1 MYPILANMQ
10 LPVTMLLF
18 RSLAKLLY
26 TIEMKIQSTHRIPR
40 ARKQSRSDAHIA
52 HAVFR
57 AVVPTHGGP
66 RIAHYTV
73 VATQGER
80 MVVPRLEPVA
90 ERRIHPLPIYATAV
104 LVLSSF
110 VFGVWFTWS
119 ARSSEANLAGP
130 DLQRIAPLSGSIPI
144 QSNAPLLAES
154 DKVSDQNVLTMT
166 MEQLENYL
174 QVATTTPAKQAA
186 ETLRLRTEKLRA
198 YLESKGSPL
207 ALFADTI
214 AGLKHWRL
222 VLAIS
227 NSESSLGRRC
237 ANNNCSGIGVMPGH
251 PLWRSYK
258 TKAEWAKDL
267 DRLIEKRYK
276 NWSLEKMNGVYNQP
290 GSENWVYAARQI
302 LDDLQSIQ

>member
-1 MYPILANMQ
+1 
-10 LPVTMLLF
+10 
-18 RSLAKLLY
+18 
-26 TIEMKIQSTHRIPR
+26 MKIQSTHRIPR
-40 ARKQSRSDAHIA
+40 VRKDVHHTSHPP
-52 HAVFR
+52 HASTIVS
-57 AVVPTHGGP
+57 THGGP
-66 RIAHYTV
+66 RIIHYTHV
-73 VATQGER
+73 EQAAKAQ
-80 MVVPRLEPVA
+80 RLPGPGRKYHSIPV
-90 ERRIHPLPIYATAV
+90 YATAV

-110 VFGVWFTWS
+110 IFGVWFTWS
-119 ARSSEANLAGP
+119 ARNSQANLGGVESQNVSP
-130 DLQRIAPLSGSIPI
+130 VPGSIPI
-144 QSNAPLLAES
+144 ESNSPLLAES

-174 QVATTTPAKQAA
+174 QVATTTPEKQAA
-186 ETLRLRTEKLRA
+186 ETLRVRAEKLKT
-198 YLESKGSPL
+198 YLASKGSPL

-237 ANNNCSGIGVMPGH
+237 ADNNCSGIGVMPGH
-251 PLWRSYK
+251 PLWRTYE
-258 TKAEWAKDL
+258 TKADWAKDL
-267 DRLIEKRYK
+267 DKLIEKRYK

>member
-1 MYPILANMQ
+1 
-10 LPVTMLLF
+10 
-18 RSLAKLLY
+18 
-26 TIEMKIQSTHRIPR
+26 MKVQSTQGFPR
-40 ARKQSRSDAHIA
+40 VKYKPNIHGSRLHTEAARATVS
-52 HAVFR
+52 
-57 AVVPTHGGP
+57 THGGP
-66 RIAHYTV
+66 RLVYYTAQAV
-73 VATQGER
+73 VSRATTQSRPARKAGKYVG
-80 MVVPRLEPVA
+80 MPMYASVA
-90 ERRIHPLPIYATAV
+90 LV
-104 LVLSSF
+104 LVSF

-119 ARSSEANLAGP
+119 THNSQADTALTEAKSSSSVPGA
-130 DLQRIAPLSGSIPI
+130 IAI
-144 QSNAPLLAES
+144 QSNTPLLAES
-154 DKVSDQNVLTMT
+154 DKISDQNVLTMT

-174 QVATTTPAKQAA
+174 QVATTTPEKQAA
-186 ETLRLRTEKLRA
+186 ETMQLRTAQLKT

-207 ALFADTI
+207 ALFAGTI

-251 PLWRSYK
+251 PLWRTYE

-302 LDDLQSIQ
+302 LSDVQSIP

>member
-1 MYPILANMQ
+1 
-10 LPVTMLLF
+10 
-18 RSLAKLLY
+18 
-26 TIEMKIQSTHRIPR
+26 MKIQSTHRIPR
-40 ARKQSRSDAHIA
+40 ARKQSSSDAHIT
-52 HAVFR
+52 HTVFR

-73 VATQGER
+73 VATHEER
-80 MVVPRLEPVA
+80 TVISRVA
-90 ERRIHPLPIYATAV
+90 RRRIYPLPVYATVV

-110 VFGVWFTWS
+110 VFGAWFTWS
-119 ARSSEANLAGP
+119 ARSSEANLAGS
-130 DLQRIAPLSGSIPI
+130 DSQNIAPMPGSIPI
-144 QSNAPLLAES
+144 QSNTPLLAES

-174 QVATTTPAKQAA
+174 QVATTTPEKQAA
-186 ETLRLRTEKLRA
+186 ETLRVRIEKLKT

-214 AGLKHWRL
+214 AKLKHWRL

-237 ANNNCSGIGVMPGH
+237 ADNNCSGIGVMPGH
-251 PLWRSYK
+251 RLWRTYE

-267 DRLIEKRYK
+267 DKLIEKRYK

-302 LDDLQSIQ
+302 LDDLQSIH

>member
-1 MYPILANMQ
+1 MH
-10 LPVTMLLF
+10 
-18 RSLAKLLY
+18 
-26 TIEMKIQSTHRIPR
+26 IQSTHGTPKVKKPTYAGPVSKI
-40 ARKQSRSDAHIA
+40 K
-52 HAVFR
+52 
-57 AVVPTHGGP
+57 VPTHGGP
-66 RIAHYTV
+66 RIAHYTTVSLV
-73 VATQGER
+73 VSQQNYSAPTQR
-80 MVVPRLEPVA
+80 YKAARKP
-90 ERRIHPLPIYATAV
+90 IHSVSLYVLVV

-110 VFGVWFTWS
+110 GFGVWFTWS
-119 ARSSEANLAGP
+119 THNSQAGEP
-130 DLQRIAPLSGSIPI
+130 QAESAVVESPPGPIPI

-174 QVATTTPAKQAA
+174 QVATTTPEKQAA
-186 ETLRLRTEKLRA
+186 ETKRLRAIQLKA

-251 PLWRSYK
+251 PLWRTYE

-302 LDDLQSIQ
+302 LDDIQSIP

>member
-1 MYPILANMQ
+1 MQ
-10 LPVTMLLF
+10 GAIQAKNKLQVGEPVVRTGVGM
-18 RSLAKLLY
+18 
-26 TIEMKIQSTHRIPR
+26 
-40 ARKQSRSDAHIA
+40 
-52 HAVFR
+52 
-57 AVVPTHGGP
+57 AVVSTHGGP
-66 RIAHYTV
+66 RLVYYTAYTV
-73 VATQGER
+73 APIKALLPTAQVQKTRRYLGA
-80 MVVPRLEPVA
+80 PV
-90 ERRIHPLPIYATAV
+90 YASAFLV
-104 LVLSSF
+104 LVSF

-119 ARSSEANLAGP
+119 THNSQADTTLAEEKGSYSTP
-130 DLQRIAPLSGSIPI
+130 GSIAI

-174 QVATTTPAKQAA
+174 QVATTTPEKQAV
-186 ETLRLRTEKLRA
+186 ETMRLRTAQLKT

-207 ALFADTI
+207 ALFAETI

-251 PLWRSYK
+251 PLWRTYE
-258 TKAEWAKDL
+258 TKADWAKDL

-290 GSENWVYAARQI
+290 GSENWIYAARQI
-302 LDDLQSIQ
+302 LSDLQSIP

>member
-1 MYPILANMQ
+1 M
-10 LPVTMLLF
+10 
-18 RSLAKLLY
+18 R
-26 TIEMKIQSTHRIPR
+26 
-40 ARKQSRSDAHIA
+40 IA
-52 HAVFR
+52 HTVFR

-66 RIAHYTV
+66 RITHYTV
-73 VATQGER
+73 VATHEER
-80 MVVPRLEPVA
+80 TVVPRFEAVA
-90 ERRIHPLPIYATAV
+90 RRRIHPLPVYATVV

-110 VFGVWFTWS
+110 VFGAWFTWS
-119 ARSSEANLAGP
+119 ARSSEANLAGS
-130 DLQRIAPLSGSIPI
+130 DSQNIAPMPGSIPI
-144 QSNAPLLAES
+144 QSNTPLLAES

-174 QVATTTPAKQAA
+174 QVATTTPEKQAA
-186 ETLRLRTEKLRA
+186 ETLRVRIEKLKT

-214 AGLKHWRL
+214 AKLKHWRL

-237 ANNNCSGIGVMPGH
+237 ADNNCSGIGVMPGH
-251 PLWRSYK
+251 RLWRTYE

-267 DRLIEKRYK
+267 DKLIEKRYK

-302 LDDLQSIQ
+302 LDDLQSIH

>member
-1 MYPILANMQ
+1 
-10 LPVTMLLF
+10 
-18 RSLAKLLY
+18 
-26 TIEMKIQSTHRIPR
+26 MKVQSIHGTPR
-40 ARKQSRSDAHIA
+40 ARKQVSNDAHIG
-52 HAVFR
+52 HGVSR
-57 AVVPTHGGP
+57 VVVPTRGGP

-73 VATQGER
+73 GAARVGQATVRGFGGVAR
-80 MVVPRLEPVA
+80 RRLHA
-90 ERRIHPLPIYATAV
+90 IPIYATVV
-104 LVLSSF
+104 LVFSSF

-119 ARSSEANLAGP
+119 TSRSQAGLAESTAQNASP
-130 DLQRIAPLSGSIPI
+130 IPGSMPM
-144 QSNAPLLAES
+144 QSNTPLLVES

-174 QVATTTPAKQAA
+174 QVATTTPEKQAA
-186 ETLRLRTEKLRA
+186 ETLQLRTEKLKT
-198 YLESKGSPL
+198 YLERKGSPL

-214 AGLKHWRL
+214 AKLKHWRL

-237 ANNNCSGIGVMPGH
+237 ADNNCSGIGVMPGH
-251 PLWRSYK
+251 PLWRSYE

-267 DRLIEKRYK
+267 DKLIEKRYK

-302 LDDLQSIQ
+302 LDDLQSIP

>member
-1 MYPILANMQ
+1 
-10 LPVTMLLF
+10 
-18 RSLAKLLY
+18 
-26 TIEMKIQSTHRIPR
+26 MKVQSTQGLPR
-40 ARKQSRSDAHIA
+40 VNRKPKIHGSRLHSELALA
-52 HAVFR
+52 SVS
-57 AVVPTHGGP
+57 THGGP
-66 RIAHYTV
+66 RLVYYTAQAV
-73 VATQGER
+73 VSTATTQSRRTRKAGKYVG
-80 MVVPRLEPVA
+80 MPV
-90 ERRIHPLPIYATAV
+90 YASVALV
-104 LVLSSF
+104 LVSF

-119 ARSSEANLAGP
+119 THSSQADTAVEEGVGSSTAAG
-130 DLQRIAPLSGSIPI
+130 AIPI
-144 QSNAPLLAES
+144 QSSTPLLTES
-154 DKVSDQNVLTMT
+154 DKISDQNVLTMT

-174 QVATTTPAKQAA
+174 QVATTTPEKQAA
-186 ETLRLRTEKLRA
+186 ETMRLRTTQLKT

-207 ALFADTI
+207 ALFAETI

-237 ANNNCSGIGVMPGH
+237 ADNNCSGIGVMPGH
-251 PLWRSYK
+251 PLWRTYE

-302 LDDLQSIQ
+302 LSDIQSIP